1 MAEFFIRRPIVA
13 MVIAIVTVIVGLV
26 TLSRLPIAE
35 YPQVSPTLIEVTA
48 NYRGAA
54 AEAVMDSVAI
64 PIESKV
70 NGVDKMLY
78 MQSFSANDGK
88 MVLKV
93 TFDVGTNVDIM
104 QVNTQNCVS
113 LATAQLPDAVKREG
127 VSVNRSS
134 PDLLMVLGLYSPKG
148 SYDAVFLGNY
158 ADINLVDAIKRV
170 SGVGDVKNFTA
181 QDYAMRIW
189 LQPNKM
195 AALAKSHTPPDITPP
210 TVPFTKSGSLKNGS
224 ASAFSARWRSAGAR
238 RAWGEFAVNDHERLS
253 MVYWRPISSIGSS
266 RSAMATSRMI

>member
-1 MAEFFIRRPIVA
+1 MAQFFIRRPIVA
-13 MVIAIVTVIVGLV
+13 MVIAIVTVVVGLV

-35 YPQVSPTLIEVTA
+35 YPQVSPTLIEATTT
-48 NYRGAA
+48 YRGAA
-54 AEAVMDSVAI
+54 AEAVMDSVAT

-78 MQSFSANDGK
+78 LQSFSANDGK
-88 MVLKV
+88 MILRV

-104 QVNTQNCVS
+104 QVNTQNRVS
-113 LATAQLPDAVKREG
+113 QAIAQLPDAVKREG
-127 VSVNRSS
+127 VTVNRSS

-181 QDYAMRIW
+181 QDYSMRIW
-189 LQPNKM
+189 LEPNKM
-195 AALAKSHTPPDITPP
+195 AALGYHAGGCRQRHPRAER
-210 TVPFTKSGSLKNGS
+210 
-224 ASAFSARWRSAGAR
+224 ASAGGRNWR
-238 RAWGEFAVNDHERLS
+238 RARPKRTGKPIQRAHAWSVNQSATVCGNYRALQSRRLS
-253 MVYWRPISSIGSS
+253 SENQRRGPG
-266 RSAMATSRMI
+266 

>member
-13 MVIAIVTVIVGLV
+13 MVIAILTVIVGLV

-35 YPQVSPTLIEVTA
+35 YPQVSPTLIEVTST
-48 NYRGAA
+48 YRGAA
-54 AEAVMDSVAI
+54 AEAVMDSVAT

-78 MQSFSANDGK
+78 LQSFNANDGK
-88 MVLKV
+88 MILKV

-104 QVNTQNCVS
+104 QVNAQNRVS
-113 LATAQLPDAVKREG
+113 QATAQLPDAVKREG
-127 VSVNRSS
+127 VTVNRSS

-148 SYDAVFLGNY
+148 TYDAIFLGNY

-170 SGVGDVKNFTA
+170 AGVGDVKNFTA

-189 LQPNKM
+189 L
-195 AALAKSHTPPDITPP
+195 LPDKLSVLGITPEDIAAAIREQNAQSP
-210 TVPFTKSGSLKNGS
+210 AGVVGAEPAPAGQETQYNVRAVGLLTDPKEIASNG
-224 ASAFSARWRSAGAR
+224 FKPNF
-238 RAWGEFAVNDHERLS
+238 EER
-253 MVYWRPISSIGSS
+253 
-266 RSAMATSRMI
+266 

>member
-1 MAEFFIRRPIVA
+1 MAQFFIRRPIVA
-13 MVIAIVTVIVGLV
+13 MVIAIVTVIVGN
-26 TLSRLPIAE
+26 LSRLPIAE

-54 AEAVMDSVAI
+54 AEAVMDSVAT

-93 TFDVGTNVDIM
+93 TFDVRTNVDIM
-104 QVNTQNCVS
+104 QVNTQNRVS

-127 VSVNRSS
+127 VTVNRSS

-148 SYDAVFLGNY
+148 TALSAVCYYRRGGGRLFRNQR
-158 ADINLVDAIKRV
+158 AH
-170 SGVGDVKNFTA
+170 A
-181 QDYAMRIW
+181 QPGILRDTFEKANAG
-189 LQPNKM
+189 P
-195 AALAKSHTPPDITPP
+195 
-210 TVPFTKSGSLKNGS
+210 GS
-224 ASAFSARWRSAGAR
+224 AGMVFRS
-238 RAWGEFAVNDHERLS
+238 
-253 MVYWRPISSIGSS
+253 I
-266 RSAMATSRMI
+266 